1 MKPLAILAAVLS
13 VSCSTPQVTPPY
25 AAAPPEVDRRFADL
39 SRQDMLEI
47 AALPDGH
54 PEIRKPVFWIH
65 MVDPGW
71 AEVESGP
78 RPKKAGDKFTRFSV
92 HKERG
97 RWIIVKGSVHD
108 DWMVL
113 VTGLTNRWSQPLA
126 VVMSTFD
133 FMKQLSMFAT
143 LAPASGGSAQ
153 SR

>member
-13 VSCSTPQVTPPY
+13 VSCSTPQVTAPY

-97 RWIIVKGSVHD
+97 RWVIVKGSVHD

-113 VTGLTNRWSQPLA
+113 VTGLTNR
-126 VVMSTFD
+126 
-133 FMKQLSMFAT
+133 
-143 LAPASGGSAQ
+143 
-153 SR
+153 

>member
-1 MKPLAILAAVLS
+1 MKPLVMLAAALS

-25 AAAPPEVDRRFADL
+25 AAASPEVDRRFADL

-47 AALPDGH
+47 AALPNSH

-65 MVDPGW
+65 MVDAGW

-92 HKERG
+92 QKEKG
-97 RWIIVKGSVHD
+97 HWVIVKGSVHD

-113 VTGLTNRWSQPLA
+113 VTGLTNR
-126 VVMSTFD
+126 
-133 FMKQLSMFAT
+133 
-143 LAPASGGSAQ
+143 
-153 SR
+153 

>member
-1 MKPLAILAAVLS
+1 MKPLATLAAVLS

-54 PEIRKPVFWIH
+54 LEIRKPVFWIH

-97 RWIIVKGSVHD
+97 RWVIVKGSVHD

-113 VTGLTNRWSQPLA
+113 VTGLTNR
-126 VVMSTFD
+126 
-133 FMKQLSMFAT
+133 
-143 LAPASGGSAQ
+143 
-153 SR
+153 

>member
-25 AAAPPEVDRRFADL
+25 AAVPPEVDRRFADL

-54 PEIRKPVFWIH
+54 PEIRKPVFSIH
-65 MVDPGW
+65 MVDSQW

-78 RPKKAGDKFTRFSV
+78 RPKKAGDKFTRFSA

-97 RWIIVKGSVHD
+97 HWVIVKGSAHENSIALVH
-108 DWMVL
+108 
-113 VTGLTNRWSQPLA
+113 
-126 VVMSTFD
+126 
-133 FMKQLSMFAT
+133 
-143 LAPASGGSAQ
+143 
-153 SR
+153 